1 MWSAH
6 VDVPVAVGV
15 LRCARGLTDTCASIQ
30 PHYGL
35 CASVGGR
42 AIEAREGRALLAR
55 AVLPQPLC
63 LSRAGDLDKPRRE
76 ASVARV
82 RGATASSEV
91 GSGTA
96 RTGTQEAW
104 HLLHRVIASAWPS
117 ASPPAPPLAS
127 LAPVRWWR
135 AVRRGRNCAVCR
147 NRGASLHVHSSGL
160 QPLVLETLR
169 SCGAARRLEF
179 EKRLQESRDR
189 VGVLASEVVFL
200 V

>member
-1 MWSAH
+1 MERACGRAGRCGCAALRTWPHRH
-6 VDVPVAVGV
+6 VCEYTTPLWLMRQRGRARDRG
-15 LRCARGLTDTCASIQ
+15 ARGPRVAS
-30 PHYGL
+30 
-35 CASVGGR
+35 
-42 AIEAREGRALLAR
+42 EGR
-55 AVLPQPLC
+55 
-63 LSRAGDLDKPRRE
+63 S
-76 ASVARV
+76 
-82 RGATASSEV
+82 ATAPLPLESRGLRQASKRSLSGASARRDREL
-91 GSGTA
+91 GSGKA